1 MIVDL
6 GLGGKTA
13 IVTGA
18 GTGIGLEIA
27 KVLNDEGVRVV
38 LVGRRED
45 VLRRAAAELEAVSD
59 LEPVVLPMDLT
70 EPDAGK
76 VLAAQAHQLAGP
88 IDIVVNNAG
97 TSQPVGIGA
106 PEEAWADAYALR
118 VVCARHLAEALL
130 PSMQERRYGRII
142 NIGGL
147 FELYGPINATTVMSA
162 ARTVYFKG
170 FSQATAQFGITVNTV
185 TPGMVDSEQ
194 IRRMYPTPE
203 AVAEAASIIPSGRPG
218 QPLDVAALV
227 ALLASPLGGYI
238 TGEVISVDGGLRRF
252 AF

>member
-1 MIVDL
+1 MDL

-27 KVLNDEGVRVV
+27 KVLAEEGVRVV
-38 LVGRRED
+38 LVGRREG
-45 VLRRAAAELEAVSD
+45 VLRQAASELSRAPSA
-59 LEPVVLPMDLT
+59 EPVVLPYDLT
-70 EPDAGK
+70 LPDAGK
-76 VLAAQAHQLAGP
+76 VVAAKAQDMAGA

-106 PEEAWADAYALR
+106 SEEEWSNAYALR
-118 VVCARHLAEALL
+118 VVSTRHLAEALL
-130 PSMQERRYGRII
+130 PVMQERGYGRFI
-142 NIGGL
+142 NVGGL
-147 FELYGPINATTVMSA
+147 FELHGPINATTVMNA

-170 FSQATAQFGITVNTV
+170 FSQEVAKYGITVNTV
-185 TPGMVDSEQ
+185 TPGMIDSEQ

-203 AVAEAASIIPSGRPG
+203 AVAEAARIIPSGRPG
-218 QPLDVAALV
+218 EPRDVAGLV

-238 TGEVISVDGGLRRF
+238 TGEVISVDGGIRRF

>member
-1 MIVDL
+1 MDL
-6 GLGGKTA
+6 ELGGKTA

-18 GTGIGLEIA
+18 GTGIGLEISR
-27 KVLNDEGVRVV
+27 LFSEEGVRVV

-45 VLRRAAAELEAVSD
+45 VLRRAADEIARPVVGA
-59 LEPVVLPMDLT
+59 PVVLPFDLT
-70 EPDAGK
+70 ATDAGK
-76 VLAAQAHQLAGP
+76 AVAERAHELAGP

-97 TSQPVGIGA
+97 VSQPVGIGA
-106 PEEAWADAYALR
+106 SEDVWMDAYALR
-118 VVCARHLAEALL
+118 FAATRQLAEALL
-130 PSMQERRYGRII
+130 PSMKERQYGRFV

-147 FELYGPINATTVMSA
+147 FELHGPINATTAMNA

-170 FSQATAQFGITVNTV
+170 FSQAVAPFGITVNSV

-194 IRRMYPTPE
+194 IRRMYDTPE
-203 AVAEAASIIPSGRPG
+203 KVAEAAKIIPMGRPG
-218 QPLDVAALV
+218 HPRDVAALV

-238 TGEVISVDGGLRRF
+238 TGEVISVDGGIRRF